1 VRRTCLRADTHRQ
14 AQTGA
19 FAVIF
24 LKEILMS
31 TKNFK
36 AMIVKEDDGKYM
48 REIGNKDIADL
59 PEGEVLIKVKYSSLN
74 YKDALSA
81 IGNKGV
87 TKNYPH
93 TPGID
98 AAGLVELSDNALF
111 KAGDQVVITGYDL
124 GMNTSGGFGQYIR
137 VPAAWVVKLPE
148 NLTLKES
155 MIYGTAGFTASL
167 SLYKME
173 SLGLIPSGDEVLV
186 TGASGGVGSMAVAIF
201 SKAGY
206 NVVAATGKSGK
217 EEYFKKLGAKSVIH
231 RDNVNDTGEMP
242 MLKGRWQAV
251 IDTVGGN
258 ILATAIKSTKRY
270 GLIAVCGLTM
280 SPEFNTTVFPF
291 LLREVCLIGID
302 SAECPMSVRSKI
314 WNKIANE
321 WKVETLADIYAECSL
336 EELDNKIDL
345 MLNGK
350 SFGRILVNL
359 EGNI

>member
-1 VRRTCLRADTHRQ
+1 MNTNT
-14 AQTGA
+14 
-19 FAVIF
+19 
-24 LKEILMS
+24 
-31 TKNFK
+31 FK
-36 AMIVKEDDGKYM
+36 AMIVKENDGKYM
-48 REIGNKDIADL
+48 REIGNKNITDL

-81 IGNKGV
+81 IGNKGI
-87 TKNYPH
+87 TRNYPH
-93 TPGID
+93 TPGVD
-98 AAGLVELSDNALF
+98 AAGIVESSDNPLI
-111 KAGDQVVITGYDL
+111 KTGDQVVVTGYDL

-137 VPAAWVVKLPE
+137 VPAEWVVKLPE
-148 NLTLKES
+148 RLTLKES

-173 SLGLIPSGDEVLV
+173 SLGLAPPGNEVLI
-186 TGASGGVGSMAVAIF
+186 TGASGGVGSMAVAIL

-231 RDNVNDTGEMP
+231 RDSVNDTGGRP
-242 MLKGRWQAV
+242 MLKGRWQGV

-258 ILATAIKSTKRY
+258 ILATAIKSTKRH

-291 LLREVCLIGID
+291 LMREVCLIGID

-321 WKVETLADIYAECSL
+321 WKVETLADIYTECFL

-345 MLNGK
+345 MLDGK
-350 SFGRILVNL
+350 SSGRILVNT
-359 EGNI
+359 EF

>member
-1 VRRTCLRADTHRQ
+1 MNTNT
-14 AQTGA
+14 
-19 FAVIF
+19 
-24 LKEILMS
+24 
-31 TKNFK
+31 FK
-36 AMIVKEDDGKYM
+36 AMIVKEDNGKYV
-48 REIGNKDIADL
+48 REIGGRSTADL
-59 PEGEVLIKVKYSSLN
+59 PEGDVLINVKYSSLN

-87 TKNYPH
+87 TKDYPH

-98 AAGLVELSDNALF
+98 AAGLVESSDNPLL
-111 KAGDQVVITGYDL
+111 KTGDQVLVTGYDL
-124 GMNTSGGFGQYIR
+124 GMNTSGGFGQYIK
-137 VPAAWVVKLPE
+137 VPAEWVVKLPDK
-148 NLTLKES
+148 LTLKEC

-173 SLGLIPSGDEVLV
+173 SLGLSPPGNEVLV
-186 TGASGGVGSMAVAIF
+186 TGASGGVGSMAVAIL

-206 NVVAATGKSGK
+206 NVVAATGKQDRV
-217 EEYFKKLGAKSVIH
+217 EYLKTLGAKDVVH
-231 RDNVNDTGEMP
+231 RDSVNDKGKRP
-242 MLKGRWQAV
+242 MLKGRWQGV

-258 ILATAIKSTKRY
+258 ILATAIKSTKRR

-291 LLREVCLIGID
+291 LMREVCMIGID
-302 SAECPMSVRSKI
+302 SAECPMTDRAKI

-321 WKVETLADIYAECSL
+321 WRVEALEDIYTECSL

-350 SFGRILVNL
+350 SSGRILVNL
-359 EGNI
+359 EENN

>member
-1 VRRTCLRADTHRQ
+1 MNTNT
-14 AQTGA
+14 
-19 FAVIF
+19 
-24 LKEILMS
+24 
-31 TKNFK
+31 FK

-48 REIGNKDIADL
+48 REIGNKNIADL
-59 PEGEVLIKVKYSSLN
+59 PEGEVLIRVKYSSLN
-74 YKDALSA
+74 YKDALSS

-87 TKNYPH
+87 TRNYPH
-93 TPGID
+93 TPGVD
-98 AAGLVELSDNALF
+98 AAGLVESSDNPLF
-111 KAGDQVVITGYDL
+111 KAGDEVVVTGYDL

-137 VPAAWVVKLPE
+137 VPAEWIVKLPE
-148 NLTLKES
+148 ELTLKES

-173 SLGLIPSGDEVLV
+173 SLGLAPPGNEVLV
-186 TGASGGVGSMAVAIF
+186 TGASGGVGSMAVAIL

-231 RDNVNDTGEMP
+231 RDSVNDTGGKL

-258 ILATAIKSTKRY
+258 ILATAIKSTKRQ

-302 SAECPMSVRSKI
+302 SAECPMSDRVKI

-321 WKVETLADIYAECSL
+321 WSVGNLADIYTECSL

-345 MLNGK
+345 MLDGK
-350 SFGRILVNL
+350 SSGRILVNL
-359 EGNI
+359 GGNI

>member
-1 VRRTCLRADTHRQ
+1 MNTNT
-14 AQTGA
+14 
-19 FAVIF
+19 
-24 LKEILMS
+24 
-31 TKNFK
+31 FK
-36 AMIVKEDDGKYM
+36 AMIVKENDGKYM
-48 REIGNKDIADL
+48 REIGNKNITDL

-87 TKNYPH
+87 TRKYPH
-93 TPGID
+93 TPGVD
-98 AAGLVELSDNALF
+98 AAGLVESSDNPLF
-111 KAGDQVVITGYDL
+111 KAGDQVVVTGYDL

-137 VPAAWVVKLPE
+137 VPAEWVVKLPE
-148 NLTLKES
+148 RLTLKES

-167 SLYKME
+167 SLFKME
-173 SLGLIPSGDEVLV
+173 SLGLTPPGNEVLV
-186 TGASGGVGSMAVAIF
+186 TGASGGVGSMAVAIL

-217 EEYFKKLGAKSVIH
+217 EEYFKKLGAKSVVH
-231 RDNVNDTGEMP
+231 RDSVNDTGGRP
-242 MLKGRWQAV
+242 MLKGRWQGV

-258 ILATAIKSTKRY
+258 ILATAIKSTKRH

-302 SAECPMSVRSKI
+302 SAECPMTDRVKI
-314 WNKIANE
+314 WNKITNE
-321 WKVETLADIYAECSL
+321 WRLETLTDIYAECSL

-345 MLNGK
+345 MLDGK
-350 SFGRILVNL
+350 SSGRILVNMEL
-359 EGNI
+359 

>member
-1 VRRTCLRADTHRQ
+1 MNTNT
-14 AQTGA
+14 
-19 FAVIF
+19 
-24 LKEILMS
+24 
-31 TKNFK
+31 FK
-36 AMIVKEDDGKYM
+36 AMIVKENDGKYM
-48 REIGNKDIADL
+48 REIGNKNIADL

-81 IGNKGV
+81 IGNKGI
-87 TKNYPH
+87 TRNYPH
-93 TPGID
+93 TPGVD
-98 AAGLVELSDNALF
+98 AAGIVESSDNPLI
-111 KAGDQVVITGYDL
+111 KTGDQVVVTGYDL

-137 VPAAWVVKLPE
+137 VPAEWVVKLPE
-148 NLTLKES
+148 RLTLKES

-173 SLGLIPSGDEVLV
+173 SLGLAPPGNEVLI
-186 TGASGGVGSMAVAIF
+186 TGASGGVGSMAVAIL

-231 RDNVNDTGEMP
+231 RDSVNDTGGRP
-242 MLKGRWQAV
+242 MLKGRWQGV

-258 ILATAIKSTKRY
+258 ILATAIKSTKRH

-291 LLREVCLIGID
+291 LMREVCLIGID

-321 WKVETLADIYAECSL
+321 WKVETLADIYTECFL

-345 MLNGK
+345 MLDGK
-350 SFGRILVNL
+350 SSGRILVNT
-359 EGNI
+359 EF

>member
-1 VRRTCLRADTHRQ
+1 MNTNT
-14 AQTGA
+14 
-19 FAVIF
+19 
-24 LKEILMS
+24 
-31 TKNFK
+31 FK
-36 AMIVKEDDGKYM
+36 AMIVKEDAGKYM
-48 REIGNKDIADL
+48 REIGNKNIADL
-59 PEGEVLIKVKYSSLN
+59 PEGDVLINVKYSSLN
-74 YKDALSA
+74 YKDALSS

-87 TKNYPH
+87 TRNYPH
-93 TPGID
+93 TPGVD
-98 AAGLVELSDNALF
+98 AAGLVESSDNPLF
-111 KAGDQVVITGYDL
+111 KAGDQVVVTGYDL

-137 VPAAWVVKLPE
+137 VPAVWIVKLPE
-148 NLTLKES
+148 RITLKES

-173 SLGLIPSGDEVLV
+173 LLGLAPPGSEVLV
-186 TGASGGVGSMAVAIF
+186 TGASGGVGSMAVAIL

-231 RDNVNDTGEMP
+231 RDDVNDTGGKP

-258 ILATAIKSTKRY
+258 ILATAIKSTKRH
-270 GLIAVCGLTM
+270 GLVAVCGLTM
-280 SPEFNTTVFPF
+280 SPEFNATVFPF
-291 LLREVCLIGID
+291 LLREVCLVGID
-302 SAECPMSVRSKI
+302 SAECPMTVRSKL

-321 WKVETLADIYAECSL
+321 WRVENLADIYTECSL
-336 EELDNKIDL
+336 EELNSKIDL

-350 SFGRILVNL
+350 SYGRILVNL

>member
-1 VRRTCLRADTHRQ
+1 MPLYLQST
-14 AQTGA
+14 
-19 FAVIF
+19 
-24 LKEILMS
+24 KEALMS
-31 TKNFK
+31 TNTFK
-36 AMIVKEDDGKYM
+36 AMIVKEENGKYI
-48 REIGNKDIADL
+48 REIGNKNITDL

-74 YKDALSA
+74 YKDALSST
-81 IGNKGV
+81 GNKGI
-87 TKNYPH
+87 TRNYPH

-98 AAGLVELSDNALF
+98 AAGFVELSDNPLF
-111 KAGDQVVITGYDL
+111 EAGDEVVVTGYDL

-137 VPAAWVVKLPE
+137 VPAEWIVKLPE
-148 NLTLKES
+148 RLTLKES

-173 SLGLIPSGDEVLV
+173 SLGLAPSGDEVLV
-186 TGASGGVGSMAVAIF
+186 TGASGGVGSMAVAIL

-217 EEYFKKLGAKSVIH
+217 EEYFKKLGAKSIIH
-231 RDNVNDTGEMP
+231 RDDVNDTGGKP

-258 ILATAIKSTKRY
+258 ILATAIKSTKRR

-321 WKVETLADIYAECSL
+321 WRLETLEGIYAECSL
-336 EELDNKIDL
+336 EELDNKIGL
-345 MLNGK
+345 ILKGK
-350 SFGRILVNL
+350 ISGRTVVNL
-359 EGNI
+359 ERNI

>member
-1 VRRTCLRADTHRQ
+1 MNTNT
-14 AQTGA
+14 
-19 FAVIF
+19 
-24 LKEILMS
+24 
-31 TKNFK
+31 FK
-36 AMIVKEDDGKYM
+36 SMIVKEDDGKYM
-48 REIGNKDIADL
+48 REIGNKNITDL

-74 YKDALSA
+74 YKDALSS
-81 IGNKGV
+81 IGNKGI
-87 TKNYPH
+87 TRHYPH

-98 AAGLVELSDNALF
+98 AAGIVESSDNPLF
-111 KAGDQVVITGYDL
+111 KAGDQVVVTGYDL

-137 VPAAWVVKLPE
+137 VPAEWVVKLPE
-148 NLTLKES
+148 RLTLKES

-173 SLGLIPSGDEVLV
+173 SLGLAPPGNEVLV
-186 TGASGGVGSMAVAIF
+186 TGASGGVGSMAVAIL

-217 EEYFKKLGAKSVIH
+217 EEYFKRLGAKSIIH
-231 RDNVNDTGEMP
+231 RDSVNDTGGRP
-242 MLKGRWQAV
+242 MLKGRWQGV

-258 ILATAIKSTKRY
+258 ILATAIKSTKRH

-291 LLREVCLIGID
+291 LMREICLIGID
-302 SAECPMSVRSKI
+302 SAECTMTVRSKI

-321 WKVETLADIYAECSL
+321 WKVETLADIYTECSL
-336 EELDNKIDL
+336 VELDNKIDL
-345 MLNGK
+345 MLDGK
-350 SFGRILVNL
+350 SSGRILVNL

>member
-1 VRRTCLRADTHRQ
+1 MNTNT
-14 AQTGA
+14 
-19 FAVIF
+19 
-24 LKEILMS
+24 
-31 TKNFK
+31 FK
-36 AMIVKEDDGKYM
+36 AMIVKEDDGKYI
-48 REIGNKDIADL
+48 REIGNKNIADL

-81 IGNKGV
+81 IGNKGI
-87 TKNYPH
+87 TRNYPH
-93 TPGID
+93 TPGVD
-98 AAGLVELSDNALF
+98 AAGVVKSSDNPLL
-111 KAGDQVVITGYDL
+111 KAGDQVVVTGYDL

-137 VPAAWVVKLPE
+137 VPAEWVVKLPE
-148 NLTLKES
+148 ELTLKES

-173 SLGLIPSGDEVLV
+173 SLGLTPPGNEVLV
-186 TGASGGVGSMAVAIF
+186 TGASGGVGSMAVAIL

-231 RDNVNDTGEMP
+231 RDDVNDTGGKP

-258 ILATAIKSTKRY
+258 ILATAIKSTKRH

-302 SAECPMSVRSKI
+302 SAECPMSDRVKI

-321 WKVETLADIYAECSL
+321 WSVENLADIYTECSL

-345 MLNGK
+345 MLDGK
-350 SFGRILVNL
+350 SSGRILVNL